1 MRLLKI
7 KKYIPY
13 LLHALIMC
21 VAIIAAYFFLKPIN
35 NTTGLKIGLINVQRV
50 RDQSNPFNQ
59 WQKALQEESSK
70 AQEKFR
76 LLEEELVKEYEILQ
90 EDQQKKKMKPDLLAS
105 RKQKLDEKALA
116 LEQQLQKER
125 DELRQRFDQIV
136 INIES
141 TLDQIIQNY
150 SKEHGIDLLLNTQIK
165 DMYIALAGDMNL
177 SHTEAIIE
185 KLNEKIPTIKSI
197 N

>member
-1 MRLLKI
+1 
-7 KKYIPY
+7 
-13 LLHALIMC
+13 MC
-21 VAIIAAYFFLKPIN
+21 ITLVTAYFLFKPIN

-59 WQKALQEESSK
+59 WQKALQEESAK

-76 LLEEELVKEYEILQ
+76 LLEEELVKEYETLQ
-90 EDQQKKKMKPDLLAS
+90 EDQQKKKIKPDLLAS
-105 RKQKLDEKALA
+105 RKQQLDKKALE

-177 SHTEAIIE
+177 SHTEAIIS